1 MINADARICG
11 MRAIEMENEWLQ
23 VTILPEVGAKI
34 YDLLCKRTG
43 RNFLWHNPRIAP
55 QPYPIEGIF
64 DNYWCGG
71 WDDCFP
77 TCDAC
82 ELRGE
87 HYPGLGELRSLHWEV
102 ESADSHG
109 EDSLARLSAFG
120 PISPVRAE
128 KRVVLAGNAP
138 VLRMQYEIT
147 NLGMLPLDFIWGTH
161 PALQPTGEMSL
172 RIPAR
177 TGIVGEASTL
187 AFGAPGQRYHWPSLE
202 TIGQVVD
209 ISRVQ
214 GSDLGAYC
222 GHYVTDLEEGWYAVE
237 DRLTGEGFL
246 LQFPLDICPYLW
258 LWLTYGG
265 YRGHHHVIVEPWTSY
280 PVNLAKAISQ
290 KTSRCLRPGEKFS
303 VEVCATVYTR
313 PETCQEALKRVS
325 Q

>member
-1 MINADARICG
+1 MNADARIGG
-11 MRAIEMENEWLQ
+11 MRPIEMENEWLR

-34 YDLLCKRTG
+34 YDLVWKRTG

-55 QPYPIEGIF
+55 QPYPIESIF

-87 HYPGLGELRSLHWEV
+87 HYPGLGELRSLRWEV
-102 ESADSHG
+102 ESAESHG
-109 EDSLARLSAFG
+109 EDSVARLSAFG

-128 KRVVLAGNAP
+128 KRVLLAGNAP
-138 VLRMQYEIT
+138 VLRIQYEIT
-147 NLGMLPLDFIWGTH
+147 NLGVLPLDFIWDTH
-161 PALQPTGEMSL
+161 PALQPAGEMIF

-177 TGIVGEASTL
+177 TGIVGEASTPTV
-187 AFGAPGQRYHWPSLE
+187 GTPGQHYHWPSLE
-202 TIGQVVD
+202 ANENVVD
-209 ISRVQ
+209 MSCVQ
-214 GSDLGAYC
+214 GSDAGTYC
-222 GHYVTDLEEGWYAVE
+222 GHYVTDLQEGWYAVE

-246 LQFPLDICPYLW
+246 LQFPLDVCHYLW

-290 KTSRCLRPGEKFS
+290 QTSRSLNPGETFS
-303 VEVCATVYTR
+303 VEVRATVYSS
-313 PETCQEALKRVS
+313 PETWHEALKRVS
-325 Q
+325 W